1 MPWQI
6 DPRLF
11 RSEPMRRCGFPKC
24 KAACCLYGVWVDVA
38 ERERILS
45 HAGQVAAFLPPEF
58 SDPESWFDVTLESDS
73 NTPTGEVIHTTVL
86 GDGSH
91 YGGSSCI
98 FLRQDSKCV
107 LQVAGEAI
115 SGDPWSLKPF
125 YCILHPLDLDD
136 DGRITLDETTLLVE
150 ETASCLVSSAKRIP
164 LLETFEPELRYF
176 LGNEE
181 YDRIKAS
188 LKKEKPGFSPA

>member
-24 KAACCLYGVWVDVA
+24 KAACCLYGVWVDVV

-45 HAGQVAAFLPPEF
+45 HADQVAAFLPPEF
-58 SDPESWFDVTLESDS
+58 SDPQSWFEVTLESDS

-86 GDGSH
+86 GDGAH
-91 YGGSSCI
+91 Y
-98 FLRQDSKCV
+98 
-107 LQVAGEAI
+107 A
-115 SGDPWSLKPF
+115 GDPWSLKPF

-136 DGRITLDETTLLVE
+136 EGRITLDETTLLVE
-150 ETASCLVSSAKRIP
+150 ETASCLVSSAVRIP

-176 LGNEE
+176 LGDEE